1 MVSSVTFDRF
11 EQAHMHA
18 NRVKSCGQCHSK
30 KKQRNFQCSI
40 ALVVTLKL
48 CHIPINVTAFAEYW
62 RQFLYYYYY
71 YYQII
76 NSCYYSVGC

>member
-30 KKQRNFQCSI
+30 KKITQFSVFHSTGSYIEAVSHSHKCDG
-40 ALVVTLKL
+40 L
-48 CHIPINVTAFAEYW
+48 C
-62 RQFLYYYYY
+62 
-71 YYQII
+71 
-76 NSCYYSVGC
+76 